1 VLEGGTA
8 EARRWET
15 GNRLK
20 DQLFRDAG
28 VAARGADELQVHYS
42 TKAILIRIWR
52 EHLRPRFGL
61 LVLAS
66 VAMLLTAA
74 TTGAIPFLIQRTA
87 DDVFVA
93 KNAQMVYWI
102 TAAIVIVTIV
112 KAVSEYIADVTV
124 AYLGHRFIADL
135 RQQMFARL
143 ARADLN
149 WIQRVHSGRLLSG
162 FLNDA
167 TLIRATASRSL
178 VTLGESYLKVI
189 ILVGAMFYM
198 DARFSILILLFMPVA
213 WFLLS
218 RQRRKMRKSTTQSLQ
233 ETGDLSALI
242 TQTLRGM
249 RVVRAY
255 RQEDKEEARAASAI
269 NRALEF
275 TMRGTRAR
283 ALSSPSIE
291 LLTGLGFALAIYFAG
306 TKGVRGDLTLGH
318 FMGFMT
324 AALLI
329 YAPLKSVATLQTQLQ
344 EGIAAASRVFGIIDR
359 EIVLREAPGA
369 KPLKL
374 ARGEIEFSN
383 VSFAYDPESPVLKGV
398 SLTVPPGRTV
408 ALVGPS
414 GSGKST
420 LVNLTLRFFDP
431 DRGAVLI
438 DGQDIKQLTIESLRD
453 AIALVTQDPV
463 LFDDTIRANIA
474 YGTKPIEESKVIDAA
489 KAAAAHD
496 FIMALPKAYDTRVGE
511 AGGLL
516 SGGERQR
523 IAIARA
529 LYKDAPIL
537 LLDEPTSSLDSEA
550 EAKVQAA
557 LEELM
562 RGRTVLMIAHRLS
575 TVKKADLI
583 CVLDQGRIVETGRH
597 EELVAKG
604 GLYTRLHRTQFG
616 IAGGFTPQPKDAV
629 DEDSVDEDAV
639 AVAGK

>member
-1 VLEGGTA
+1 
-8 EARRWET
+8 
-15 GNRLK
+15 LK
-20 DQLFRDAG
+20 DQLFKDSSAITRS
-28 VAARGADELQVHYS
+28 ADELQVEYTTGTIVS
-42 TKAILIRIWR
+42 RIWQ
-52 EHLRPRFGL
+52 EHLKPRIGL
-61 LVLAS
+61 LLLATF
-66 VAMLLTAA
+66 AMLLTAA

-87 DDVFVA
+87 DDVFVG
-93 KNAQMVYWI
+93 KNAQMVYLI
-102 TAAIVIVTIV
+102 TAAIVVVTVI
-112 KAVSEYIADVTV
+112 KAIAEYVADVTV
-124 AYLGHRFIADL
+124 AYLGNRFIADL
-135 RQQMFARL
+135 RIQMFAKL
-143 ARADLN
+143 ARADLS
-149 WIQRVHSGRLLSG
+149 WIQTVHSGRLLSS
-162 FLNDA
+162 FLTDA
-167 TLIRATASRSL
+167 LLIRQTASRSL
-178 VTLGESYLKVI
+178 VTMGENYLKVV
-189 ILVGAMFYM
+189 ILVGTMFYM
-198 DARFSILILLFMPVA
+198 DARFAVLILLFMPIA
-213 WFLLS
+213 WFVLS

-233 ETGDLSALI
+233 ETGDLSSLI

-249 RVVRAY
+249 RIVRAY
-255 RQEDKEEARAASAI
+255 RQEDREEARAATAI

-283 ALSSPSIE
+283 ALSSPAIE
-291 LLTGLGFALAIYFAG
+291 LLTGFGFALAIYFAG

-329 YAPLKSVATLQTQLQ
+329 YAPLKSAATLQTQLQ
-344 EGIAAASRVFGIIDR
+344 EGVAAASRVFGVVDR
-359 EIVLREAPGA
+359 QVTLIEVPDA

-374 ARGEIEFSN
+374 KQGEIEFRD
-383 VSFAYDPESPVLKGV
+383 VSFAYEPENAVLKSV
-398 SLTVPPGRTV
+398 SLTVPPGSTV

-431 DRGAVLI
+431 ERGKVLI
-438 DGQDIKQLTIESLRD
+438 DEQDIKHVTVDSLRE

-463 LFDDTIRANIA
+463 LFDDTIRVNIA
-474 YGTKPIEESKVIDAA
+474 YGSKPVDEGQVIAAA

-496 FIMALPKAYDTRVGE
+496 FIMGLPRGYDTRVGE

-529 LYKDAPIL
+529 IYKDAPIL

-557 LEELM
+557 LEVLM

-583 CVLDQGRIVETGRH
+583 CVLDQGRIIESGRH
-597 EELVAKG
+597 DDLVAKG

-616 IAGGFTPQPKDAV
+616 IAGGYAPATPPEGGQA
-629 DEDSVDEDAV
+629 AV

>member
-1 VLEGGTA
+1 
-8 EARRWET
+8 
-15 GNRLK
+15 LK
-20 DQLFRDAG
+20 DQLFRDSNIIT
-28 VAARGADELQVHYS
+28 RSADELQVEY
-42 TKAILIRIWR
+42 TTWQIVGRIWR
-52 EHLRPRFGL
+52 EHLRPRIGL
-61 LVLAS
+61 LLIAS
-66 VAMLLTAA
+66 AAMLLTAA

-87 DDVFVA
+87 DDVFVG
-93 KNAQMVYWI
+93 KSEQMVYWI
-102 TAAIVIVTIV
+102 TAAIVIVTVV
-112 KAVSEYIADVTV
+112 KACAEYVAAVTV
-124 AYLGHRFIADL
+124 AYLGYRFVSDL
-135 RQQMFARL
+135 RIQMFARL

-149 WIQRVHSGRLLSG
+149 WIQTVHSGRLLSS
-162 FLNDA
+162 FLNDS
-167 TLIRATASRSL
+167 TLIRQTASRSI
-178 VTLGESYLKVI
+178 VTLGENYLKVV
-189 ILVGAMFYM
+189 ILIGTMFYM
-198 DARFSILILLFMPVA
+198 DPRFAALILIFMPIA
-213 WFLLS
+213 WFLLG
-218 RQRRKMRKSTTQSLQ
+218 RQRRKMRKSTSKSMQ

-255 RQEDKEEARAASAI
+255 RQEDREESRAASTI

-275 TMRGTRAR
+275 AMRSTRAR
-283 ALSSPSIE
+283 ALSSPSVE
-291 LLTGLGFALAIYFAG
+291 LLTGCGFALAIYFAG
-306 TKGVRGDLTLGH
+306 TQGVRGDLTLGH

-329 YAPLKSVATLQTQLQ
+329 YAPLKSAATLQTQLQ
-344 EGIAAASRVFGIIDR
+344 EGIAASSRVFGVIDR
-359 EIVLREAPGA
+359 EIRLIELPDA

-374 ARGEIEFSN
+374 ERGEIEFRN
-383 VSFAYDPESPVLKGV
+383 VSYAYEPENSVLKGV

-431 DRGAVLI
+431 DRGKILI
-438 DGQDIKQLTIESLRD
+438 DGQDIKHVTVDSLRD
-453 AIALVTQDPV
+453 VVALVTQDPV

-474 YGTKPIEESKVIDAA
+474 YGAKPLDESQVIHAA

-496 FIMALPKAYDTRVGE
+496 FIMSLPRGYDTRVGE

-523 IAIARA
+523 IAFARA
-529 LYKDAPIL
+529 IYKDAPIL

-550 EAKVQAA
+550 EAKVQTA

-583 CVLDQGRIVETGRH
+583 CVLDQGRIIETGH
-597 EELVAKG
+597 HDELVAKG

-616 IAGGFTPQPKDAV
+616 IAGGYAGPLPGEATEEV
-629 DEDSVDEDAV
+629 V
-639 AVAGK
+639 AVSGK

>member
-1 VLEGGTA
+1 
-8 EARRWET
+8 
-15 GNRLK
+15 LK
-20 DQLFRDAG
+20 DQLFSDART
-28 VAARGADELQVHYS
+28 VTRKADELQAHY
-42 TKAILIRIWR
+42 TTGEVVMRIWR
-52 EHLRPRFGL
+52 EHLRPRLGL
-61 LVLAS
+61 LLLAAA
-66 VAMLLTAA
+66 AMILTAA
-74 TTGAIPFLIQRTA
+74 TTGAIPFIIQKTA

-93 KNAQMVYWI
+93 KNQEMVYWV
-102 TAAIVIVTIV
+102 TAAIVVVTII
-112 KAVSEYIADVTV
+112 KAIAEYVADVTV

-135 RQQMFARL
+135 RISMFSKL
-143 ARADLN
+143 ARADLSF
-149 WIQRVHSGRLLSG
+149 IQTVHSGRLLAG

-167 TLIRATASRSL
+167 NLIRQTASRSI
-178 VTLGESYLKVI
+178 VTLGENYLKVV
-189 ILVGAMFYM
+189 ILVFTMFYM
-198 DARFSILILLFMPVA
+198 DARFAFLILLFMPLA
-213 WFLLS
+213 WFLLG
-218 RQRRKMRKSTTQSLQ
+218 RQRRKMRKSTTKSLQ

-255 RQEDKEEARAASAI
+255 RQEDREEGRAAATI

-291 LLTGLGFALAIYFAG
+291 LLTGFGFALAIYFAG
-306 TKGVRGDLTLGH
+306 IKGVRGDLTLGQ

-324 AALLI
+324 SALLI
-329 YAPLKSVATLQTQLQ
+329 YGPLKSAATLQTQLQ
-344 EGIAAASRVFGIIDR
+344 EGVAAASRVFGIVDR
-359 EIVLREAPGA
+359 ETKLIEDADA
-369 KPLKL
+369 KPLELK
-374 ARGEIEFSN
+374 RGEIEFDDI
-383 VSFAYDPESPVLKGV
+383 SFAYEPDNLVLKGV
-398 SLTVPPGRTV
+398 SLAVPPGRTV

-431 DRGAVLI
+431 QKGRVLI
-438 DGQDIKQLTIESLRD
+438 DGQDVAHVTIASLRD

-474 YGTKPIEESKVIDAA
+474 YGPKPDDEAQVIAAA

-496 FIMALPKAYDTRVGE
+496 FIMGLPKGYDTRVGE
-511 AGGLL
+511 AGALL

-529 LYKDAPIL
+529 IYKDAPIL

-550 EAKVQAA
+550 EAKVQQA
-557 LEELM
+557 LEGLM

-583 CVLDQGRIVETGRH
+583 CVLDQGRIIEVGRH
-597 EELVAKG
+597 DELVAKG

-616 IAGGFTPQPKDAV
+616 IDGGQGPANGDFGSAESGSDDTSAD
-629 DEDSVDEDAV
+629 DTGAV
-639 AVAGK
+639 AMAGN

>member
-1 VLEGGTA
+1 
-8 EARRWET
+8 
-15 GNRLK
+15 LK
-20 DQLFRDAG
+20 DQLFRDAS
-28 VAARGADELQVHYS
+28 AITRSADELQVDY
-42 TKAILIRIWR
+42 TTGEIVVRIWR

-61 LVLAS
+61 LVVAS
-66 VAMLLTAA
+66 LAMLLTAA
-74 TTGAIPFLIQRTA
+74 TTGAIPFLIQKIA

-93 KNAQMVYWI
+93 KNEQMVYWI
-102 TAAIVIVTIV
+102 TAAIVIVTVV
-112 KAVSEYIADVTV
+112 KAVAEYIADVTV

-135 RQQMFARL
+135 RLQMFAKL
-143 ARADLN
+143 SRADLN

-167 TLIRATASRSL
+167 TLIRQTASRSL
-178 VTLGESYLKVI
+178 VTLGENYIKVI

-198 DARFSILILLFMPVA
+198 DPRFSVLLLVFMPVA
-213 WFLLS
+213 WFVLS
-218 RQRRKMRKSTTQSLQ
+218 RQRRKMRKSTTKSLQ

-249 RVVRAY
+249 RIVRAY
-255 RQEDKEEARAASAI
+255 RQEDREETRAASTI

-344 EGIAAASRVFGIIDR
+344 EGIAAASRVFGIIDLN
-359 EIVLREAPGA
+359 ISLREAPDA

-374 ARGEIEFSN
+374 ERGEIEFRN
-383 VSFAYDPESPVLKGV
+383 VTFAYDPENSVLRGV

-431 DRGAVLI
+431 DRGMVLI
-438 DGQDIKQLTIESLRD
+438 DGQDIKHVTVESLRD

-463 LFDDTIRANIA
+463 LFDDTIGANIA
-474 YGTKPIEESKVIDAA
+474 YGAKPPEESGVIQAA

-496 FIMALPKAYDTRVGE
+496 FIMALPKGYNTRVGE

-597 EELVAKG
+597 DELVAKG

-616 IAGGFTPQPKDAV
+616 IAGGYTAPPPGSA
-629 DEDSVDEDAV
+629 DEEAV
-639 AVAGK
+639 AVVSK

>member
-1 VLEGGTA
+1 
-8 EARRWET
+8 
-15 GNRLK
+15 LK
-20 DQLFRDAG
+20 DQLFRDSSAIT
-28 VAARGADELQVHYS
+28 RSADELQVDY
-42 TKAILIRIWR
+42 TTGQIVARIWR
-52 EHLRPRFGL
+52 EHLRPRIGL
-61 LVLAS
+61 LMLAS
-66 VAMLLTAA
+66 LAMLLTAV

-93 KNAQMVYWI
+93 RNEQMVYWI
-102 TAAIVIVTIV
+102 TAAIVIVTII
-112 KAVSEYIADVTV
+112 KAIAEYIADVTV

-135 RQQMFARL
+135 RIQMFAKL

-149 WIQRVHSGRLLSG
+149 WIQTVHSGRLLSG

-167 TLIRATASRSL
+167 ILIRQTASRSL
-178 VTLGESYLKVI
+178 VTLGENYLKVV
-189 ILVGAMFYM
+189 ILIGTMFYM
-198 DARFSILILLFMPVA
+198 DPRFTVMILIFMPFA

-218 RQRRKMRKSTTQSLQ
+218 RQRRKMRKSTTKSLQ

-249 RVVRAY
+249 RIVRAY
-255 RQEDKEEARAASAI
+255 RQEDREEARAASAI

-291 LLTGLGFALAIYFAG
+291 LLTGFGFALAIYFAG
-306 TKGVRGDLTLGH
+306 TKGVRGDLSLGH

-329 YAPLKSVATLQTQLQ
+329 YAPLKSAATLQTQLQ
-344 EGIAAASRVFGIIDR
+344 EGVAAASRVLGVIDL
-359 EIVLREAPGA
+359 EIHLSEAPDA
-369 KPLKL
+369 KPLELK
-374 ARGEIEFSN
+374 RGEIEFRN
-383 VSFAYDPESPVLKGV
+383 VSFAYEPENSVLKGV
-398 SLTVPPGRTV
+398 GLTVPPGRTV

-414 GSGKST
+414 GAGKST

-431 DRGAVLI
+431 DRGKVMI
-438 DGQDIKQLTIESLRD
+438 DGQDIKHVTVDSLRD
-453 AIALVTQDPV
+453 AIGLVTQDPV

-474 YGTKPIEESKVIDAA
+474 YGAKPIDESQVIQAA

-496 FIMALPKAYDTRVGE
+496 FIMSLPKGYDTRVGE

-529 LYKDAPIL
+529 IYKDAPIL

-557 LEELM
+557 LEQLM

-583 CVLDQGRIVETGRH
+583 CVLDQGRIVESGRH
-597 EELVAKG
+597 DELVAKG

-616 IAGGFTPQPKDAV
+616 IAGGYAAPLPEEAGEEAV
-629 DEDSVDEDAV
+629 VL
-639 AVAGK
+639 AGK

>member
-1 VLEGGTA
+1 
-8 EARRWET
+8 
-15 GNRLK
+15 
-20 DQLFRDAG
+20 LFRDAS
-28 VAARGADELQVHYS
+28 AITRSADELQVEY
-42 TKAILIRIWR
+42 TTGEIVVRIWR
-52 EHLRPRFGL
+52 EHLRPRIGL
-61 LVLAS
+61 LLIAAF
-66 VAMLLTAA
+66 AMILTAA

-93 KNAQMVYWI
+93 KNEQMVYWI
-102 TAAIVIVTIV
+102 TAAIVIVTVV
-112 KAVSEYIADVTV
+112 KAVAEYVANVTV
-124 AYLGHRFIADL
+124 AYLGHRFVADL
-135 RQQMFARL
+135 RIQMFARL

-149 WIQRVHSGRLLSG
+149 WIQTVHSGRLLAG

-167 TLIRATASRSL
+167 MLIRQTASRSL
-178 VTLGESYLKVI
+178 VTLGENYLKVV
-189 ILVGAMFYM
+189 ILVATMFYM
-198 DARFSILILLFMPVA
+198 DPRFSLLILIFMPFA
-213 WFLLS
+213 WFMLS
-218 RQRRKMRKSTTQSLQ
+218 RQRRKMRKSTTKSLQ

-255 RQEDKEEARAASAI
+255 RQEDREEARAASAI

-283 ALSSPSIE
+283 ALSSPSME

-306 TKGVRGDLTLGH
+306 IKGVRGDLTLGH

-329 YAPLKSVATLQTQLQ
+329 YAPLKGAATLQTQLQ
-344 EGIAAASRVFGIIDR
+344 EGVAAASRVFGIIDL
-359 EIVLREAPGA
+359 EIHLSEAPDA

-374 ARGEIEFSN
+374 ARGEIEFRN
-383 VSFAYDPESPVLKGV
+383 VSFAYEPENKVLKGV

-431 DRGAVLI
+431 DRGMVAI
-438 DGQDIKQLTIESLRD
+438 DGQDIKYVTVNSLRD
-453 AIALVTQDPV
+453 VIALVTQDPV

-474 YGTKPIEESKVIDAA
+474 YGAKPVDEGQVIQAA

-496 FIMALPKAYDTRVGE
+496 FIMGLPKGYDTRVGE

-557 LEELM
+557 LEGLM

-597 EELVAKG
+597 DELVAKG

-616 IAGGFTPQPKDAV
+616 IAGGYAASLAEEADQ
-629 DEDSVDEDAV
+629 EAV
-639 AVAGK
+639 ALAGK

>member
-1 VLEGGTA
+1 M
-8 EARRWET
+8 
-15 GNRLK
+15 K
-20 DQLFRDAG
+20 DLLFRDANI
-28 VAARGADELQVHYS
+28 VTRGADELQVHYS
-42 TKAILIRIWR
+42 TWQIVGRIWR
-52 EHLRPRFGL
+52 EHLRPRLGL
-61 LVLAS
+61 LLIAS
-66 VAMLLTAA
+66 AAMLLTAA

-87 DDVFVA
+87 DDVFVG
-93 KNAQMVYWI
+93 KSEQMVYWI
-102 TAAIVIVTIV
+102 TAAIVIVTVI
-112 KAVSEYIADVTV
+112 KACAEYIADVTV
-124 AYLGHRFIADL
+124 AYLGHRFVADL
-135 RQQMFARL
+135 RIQMFARL

-149 WIQRVHSGRLLSG
+149 WIQTVHSGRLLSS
-162 FLNDA
+162 FLNDSM
-167 TLIRATASRSL
+167 LIRQTASRSI
-178 VTLGESYLKVI
+178 VTLGENYLKVI
-189 ILVGAMFYM
+189 ILIGAMFYM
-198 DARFSILILLFMPVA
+198 DARFAALILIFMPIA
-213 WFLLS
+213 WFLLG
-218 RQRRKMRKSTTQSLQ
+218 RQRRKMRKSTSKSMQ

-255 RQEDKEEARAASAI
+255 RQEDREESRAASTI

-275 TMRGTRAR
+275 AMRSTRAR
-283 ALSSPSIE
+283 ALSSPSVE
-291 LLTGLGFALAIYFAG
+291 LLTGCGFALAIYFAG
-306 TKGVRGDLTLGH
+306 TKGVRGDLSLGH

-329 YAPLKSVATLQTQLQ
+329 YAPLKSAATLQTQLQ
-344 EGIAAASRVFGIIDR
+344 EGIAASSRVFGVIDR
-359 EIVLREAPGA
+359 EISLIELPDA

-374 ARGEIEFSN
+374 DRGEIEFRN
-383 VSFAYDPESPVLKGV
+383 VSYAYEPENAVLKGV

-431 DRGAVLI
+431 DRGKILI
-438 DGQDIKQLTIESLRD
+438 DGQDIKHVTVDSLRD
-453 AIALVTQDPV
+453 VIALVTQDPV

-474 YGTKPIEESKVIDAA
+474 YGAKPIDEDQVIHAA

-496 FIMALPKAYDTRVGE
+496 FIMSLPKGYDTRVGE

-523 IAIARA
+523 IAFARA
-529 LYKDAPIL
+529 IYKDAPIL

-550 EAKVQAA
+550 EAKVQTA

-583 CVLDQGRIVETGRH
+583 CVLDQGRIIETGRH
-597 EELVAKG
+597 DELVAKG

-616 IAGGFTPQPKDAV
+616 IAGGHAGPLPGEAA
-629 DEDSVDEDAV
+629 EEAV
-639 AVAGK
+639 ALAGK

>member
-1 VLEGGTA
+1 V
-8 EARRWET
+8 
-15 GNRLK
+15 K
-20 DQLFRDAG
+20 DQLFRDADIIT
-28 VAARGADELQVHYS
+28 RSADELQVHY
-42 TKAILIRIWR
+42 TTWQIVGRIWR
-52 EHLRPRFGL
+52 EHLRPRLGL
-61 LVLAS
+61 LLIAS
-66 VAMLLTAA
+66 AAMLLTAA

-87 DDVFVA
+87 DDVFVG
-93 KNAQMVYWI
+93 KSEQMVYWI
-102 TAAIVIVTIV
+102 TAAIVIVTVI
-112 KAVSEYIADVTV
+112 KACAEYIADVTV
-124 AYLGHRFIADL
+124 AYLGHRFVADL
-135 RQQMFARL
+135 RIQMFARL

-149 WIQRVHSGRLLSG
+149 WIQTVHSGRLLSS
-162 FLNDA
+162 FLNDSM
-167 TLIRATASRSL
+167 LIRQTASRSI
-178 VTLGESYLKVI
+178 VTLGENYLKVI
-189 ILVGAMFYM
+189 ILIGAMFYM
-198 DARFSILILLFMPVA
+198 DARFAALILIFMPIA
-213 WFLLS
+213 WFLLG
-218 RQRRKMRKSTTQSLQ
+218 RQRRKMRKSTSKSMQ

-255 RQEDKEEARAASAI
+255 RQEDREESRAASTI

-275 TMRGTRAR
+275 AMRSTRAR
-283 ALSSPSIE
+283 ALSSPSVE
-291 LLTGLGFALAIYFAG
+291 LLTGCGFALAIYFAG
-306 TKGVRGDLTLGH
+306 TKGVRGDLSLGH

-329 YAPLKSVATLQTQLQ
+329 YAPLKSAATLQTQLQ
-344 EGIAAASRVFGIIDR
+344 EGIAASSRVFGVIDR
-359 EIVLREAPGA
+359 EISLIELPDA

-374 ARGEIEFSN
+374 DRGEIEFRN
-383 VSFAYDPESPVLKGV
+383 VSYAYEPENAVLKGV

-431 DRGAVLI
+431 DRGKILI
-438 DGQDIKQLTIESLRD
+438 DGQDIKHVTVDSLRD
-453 AIALVTQDPV
+453 VIALVTQDPV

-474 YGTKPIEESKVIDAA
+474 YGAKPIDEDQVIHAA

-496 FIMALPKAYDTRVGE
+496 FIMSLPKGYDTRVGE

-523 IAIARA
+523 IAFARA
-529 LYKDAPIL
+529 IYKDAPIL

-550 EAKVQAA
+550 EAKVQTA

-583 CVLDQGRIVETGRH
+583 CVLDQGRIIETGRH
-597 EELVAKG
+597 DELVAKG

-616 IAGGFTPQPKDAV
+616 IAGGHAGPLPGEAA
-629 DEDSVDEDAV
+629 EEAV
-639 AVAGK
+639 ALAGK

>member
-1 VLEGGTA
+1 
-8 EARRWET
+8 
-15 GNRLK
+15 LK
-20 DQLFRDAG
+20 DLLFRDSGAIT
-28 VAARGADELQVHYS
+28 RSADELQVDY
-42 TKAILIRIWR
+42 TTWEIVKRIWK
-52 EHLRPRFGL
+52 EHLRPRIGL
-61 LVLAS
+61 LLLAS
-66 VAMLLTAA
+66 LAMLLTAA

-87 DDVFVA
+87 DDVFAA

-102 TAAIVIVTIV
+102 TAGIVIVTII
-112 KAVSEYIADVTV
+112 KAIAEYVADVTV
-124 AYLGHRFIADL
+124 AFLGHRFIADL
-135 RQQMFARL
+135 RLQMFDKL

-149 WIQRVHSGRLLSG
+149 WIQTVHSGRLLSS

-167 TLIRATASRSL
+167 TLIRQTASRSL
-178 VTLGESYLKVI
+178 VTLGENYLKVI
-189 ILVGAMFYM
+189 ILIATMFYM
-198 DARFSILILLFMPVA
+198 DPRFTVLILIFMPLA
-213 WFLLS
+213 WFMLS
-218 RQRRKMRKSTTQSLQ
+218 RQRRKMRKSTSKSLQ

-255 RQEDKEEARAASAI
+255 RQEDREQSRAASTI

-291 LLTGLGFALAIYFAG
+291 LLTGFGFALAIYFAG

-329 YAPLKSVATLQTQLQ
+329 YAPLKSAATLQTQLQ
-344 EGIAAASRVFGIIDR
+344 EGIAASSRVFGVIDR
-359 EIVLREAPGA
+359 EIHLTEAPDA
-369 KPLKL
+369 KPLQL
-374 ARGEIEFSN
+374 TRGEIEFRN
-383 VSFAYDPESPVLKGV
+383 ISFAYEPENGVLKGV

-431 DRGAVLI
+431 DRGKVLI
-438 DGQDIKQLTIESLRD
+438 DGRDIKEVTIDSLRD
-453 AIALVTQDPV
+453 SIALVTQDPV

-474 YGTKPIEESKVIDAA
+474 YGSKPVDEAQVTDAA

-496 FIMALPKAYDTRVGE
+496 FIMGLPRGYDTRVGE

-550 EAKVQAA
+550 EAKVQTA
-557 LEELM
+557 LEHLM

-583 CVLDQGRIVETGRH
+583 CVLDQGRIVESGRH
-597 EELVAKG
+597 DELVAKG

-616 IAGGFTPQPKDAV
+616 IAGGYAAPLSADA
-629 DEDSVDEDAV
+629 DTEAV

>member
-1 VLEGGTA
+1 
-8 EARRWET
+8 
-15 GNRLK
+15 LK
-20 DQLFRDAG
+20 DQLFRD
-28 VAARGADELQVHYS
+28 VSTITRSADELQIEYTTS
-42 TKAILIRIWR
+42 EIILRIWR
-52 EHLRPRFGL
+52 EHLRPRIGL
-61 LVLAS
+61 LLLAS
-66 VAMLLTAA
+66 LAMILTAA

-93 KNAQMVYWI
+93 KNQTMVYWI
-102 TAAIVIVTIV
+102 TAAIVVVTII
-112 KAVSEYIADVTV
+112 KAIAEYVADVTV

-135 RQQMFARL
+135 RIEMFARL
-143 ARADLN
+143 ARADLSF
-149 WIQRVHSGRLLSG
+149 IQTVHSGRLLSS

-167 TLIRATASRSL
+167 ILLRGTASRSI
-178 VTLGESYLKVI
+178 VTLGENYLKVI
-189 ILVGAMFYM
+189 ILIGTMFYM
-198 DARFSILILLFMPVA
+198 DPRFAVLILLFMPFA
-213 WFLLS
+213 WFMLS
-218 RQRRKMRKSTTQSLQ
+218 SQRRKMRKSTTKSLQ

-249 RVVRAY
+249 RIVRAY
-255 RQEDKEEARAASAI
+255 RQEDREEARAKSAI

-291 LLTGLGFALAIYFAG
+291 LLTGFGFALAIFFAG

-329 YAPLKSVATLQTQLQ
+329 YGPLKSAATLQTQLQ
-344 EGIAAASRVFGIIDR
+344 EGVAAASRVFGVVDLEVR
-359 EIVLREAPGA
+359 LVEAPDA

-374 ARGEIEFSN
+374 ERGEIEFRN
-383 VSFAYDPESPVLKGV
+383 MSFAYEPENSVLKGV
-398 SLTVPPGRTV
+398 SLTVPSGRTV

-431 DRGAVLI
+431 ERGKVLI
-438 DGQDIKQLTIESLRD
+438 DGQDIKHVTIDSLRE
-453 AIALVTQDPV
+453 AIGLVTQDPV

-474 YGTKPIEESKVIDAA
+474 YGSKPVDESQVIAA
-489 KAAAAHD
+489 AMAAAAHD
-496 FIMALPKAYDTRVGE
+496 FITGLPKGYDTRVGE

-529 LYKDAPIL
+529 IYKDAPIL

-550 EAKVQAA
+550 EAKVQTA
-557 LEELM
+557 LEGLM

-583 CVLDQGRIVETGRH
+583 CVLDQGRIVEIGRH
-597 EELVAKG
+597 DELVAKG

-616 IAGGFTPQPKDAV
+616 IAGGFAAPSPEETGA
-629 DEDSVDEDAV
+629 EAV

>member
-1 VLEGGTA
+1 V
-8 EARRWET
+8 
-15 GNRLK
+15 K
-20 DQLFRDAG
+20 DILFRDTDAIT
-28 VAARGADELQVHYS
+28 RGADELQVDY
-42 TKAILIRIWR
+42 TTWQIVGRIWQ
-52 EHLRPRFGL
+52 EHLRPRIGL
-61 LVLAS
+61 LLIALA
-66 VAMLLTAA
+66 AMLLTAA

-87 DDVFVA
+87 DDVFVG
-93 KNAQMVYWI
+93 KSEQMVYWI
-102 TAAIVIVTIV
+102 TAAIVIVTVI
-112 KAVSEYIADVTV
+112 KAFAEYIADVTV
-124 AYLGHRFIADL
+124 AYLGHRFVADL
-135 RQQMFARL
+135 RIQMFAKL

-149 WIQRVHSGRLLSG
+149 WIQTVHSGRLLSS
-162 FLNDA
+162 FLNDS
-167 TLIRATASRSL
+167 TLIRQTASRSI
-178 VTLGESYLKVI
+178 VTLGENYLKVI
-189 ILVGAMFYM
+189 ILIGTMFYM
-198 DARFSILILLFMPVA
+198 DARFALLILLFMPVA
-213 WFLLS
+213 WFLLG
-218 RQRRKMRKSTTQSLQ
+218 RQRRKMRKSTSKSMQ

-255 RQEDKEEARAASAI
+255 RQENREELRAASTI

-275 TMRGTRAR
+275 AMRSTRAR
-283 ALSSPSIE
+283 ALSSPSVE
-291 LLTGLGFALAIYFAG
+291 LLTGFGFALAIYFAG

-329 YAPLKSVATLQTQLQ
+329 YTPLKSAATLQTQLQ
-344 EGIAAASRVFGIIDR
+344 EGMAAASRVFGVVDLKVHLV
-359 EIVLREAPGA
+359 EVPDA
-369 KPLKL
+369 KPLALKK
-374 ARGEIEFSN
+374 GEIEFCN
-383 VSFAYDPESPVLKGV
+383 VSFAYEPQNPVLKGV
-398 SLTVPPGRTV
+398 SLTVPSGRTV

-420 LVNLTLRFFDP
+420 MVNLALRFFDP
-431 DRGAVLI
+431 ERGKVMI
-438 DGQDIKQLTIESLRD
+438 DGQDIKHTTIESLRD
-453 AIALVTQDPV
+453 SIALVTQDPV

-474 YGTKPIEESKVIDAA
+474 YGTKPMVEEEVIAAA

-496 FIMALPKAYDTRVGE
+496 FITGLPKGYDTRVGE

-523 IAIARA
+523 IAFARA
-529 LYKDAPIL
+529 IYKDAPIL

-550 EAKVQAA
+550 EAKVQIA

-597 EELVAKG
+597 DELVAKG

-616 IAGGFTPQPKDAV
+616 IAGGFAAASPETEGAI
-629 DEDSVDEDAV
+629 
-639 AVAGK
+639 AVAGE

>member
-1 VLEGGTA
+1 M
-8 EARRWET
+8 
-15 GNRLK
+15 
-20 DQLFRDAG
+20 
-28 VAARGADELQVHYS
+28 
-42 TKAILIRIWR
+42 
-52 EHLRPRFGL
+52 RPRLGL
-61 LVLAS
+61 LLIAS
-66 VAMLLTAA
+66 AAMLLTAA

-87 DDVFVA
+87 DDVFVG
-93 KNAQMVYWI
+93 KNVQMVYWV
-102 TAAIVIVTIV
+102 TAAIVIVTVI
-112 KAVSEYIADVTV
+112 KACAEYTADVTV
-124 AYLGHRFIADL
+124 AYLGHRFVADL
-135 RQQMFARL
+135 RIQMFARL

-149 WIQRVHSGRLLSG
+149 WIQTVHSGRLLSS
-162 FLNDA
+162 FLNDSM
-167 TLIRATASRSL
+167 LIRQTASRSI
-178 VTLGESYLKVI
+178 VTLGENYLKVI
-189 ILVGAMFYM
+189 ILIGTMFYM
-198 DARFSILILLFMPVA
+198 DARFATMILIFMPFA
-213 WFLLS
+213 WFLLGS
-218 RQRRKMRKSTTQSLQ
+218 QRRKMRRSTSKSMQ

-255 RQEDKEEARAASAI
+255 RQEDREESRAASTI

-275 TMRGTRAR
+275 AMRSTRAR
-283 ALSSPSIE
+283 ALSSPSVE
-291 LLTGLGFALAIYFAG
+291 LLTGCGFALAIYFAG

-318 FMGFMT
+318 FVGFMT

-329 YAPLKSVATLQTQLQ
+329 YAPLKSAATLQTQLQ
-344 EGIAAASRVFGIIDR
+344 EGIAASSRVFGVIDR
-359 EIVLREAPGA
+359 EISLAELPDA

-374 ARGEIEFSN
+374 DRGEIEFRN
-383 VSFAYDPESPVLKGV
+383 VSYAYEPENSVLKGV

-431 DRGAVLI
+431 DHGKILI
-438 DGQDIKQLTIESLRD
+438 DGQDIKHVTIDSLRD
-453 AIALVTQDPV
+453 VIALVTQDPV

-474 YGTKPIEESKVIDAA
+474 YGAKPIDESQVIHAA

-496 FIMALPKAYDTRVGE
+496 FIMSLPKGYDTRVGE

-523 IAIARA
+523 IAFARA
-529 LYKDAPIL
+529 IYKDAPIL
-537 LLDEPTSSLDSEA
+537 LLDEPTSSLNSEA
-550 EAKVQAA
+550 EAKVQTA

-583 CVLDQGRIVETGRH
+583 CVLDQGRIVESGRH

-616 IAGGFTPQPKDAV
+616 IAGGYAAPSPEEAG
-629 DEDSVDEDAV
+629 EEAV
-639 AVAGK
+639 AVASK

>member
-1 VLEGGTA
+1 M
-8 EARRWET
+8 
-15 GNRLK
+15 K
-20 DQLFRDAG
+20 DQLFRDSSTIK
-28 VAARGADELQVHYS
+28 RSADELQVEY
-42 TKAILIRIWR
+42 TTGEIVKRIWH
-52 EHLRPRFGL
+52 EHLRPRIGL
-61 LVLAS
+61 LMLAS

-87 DDVFVA
+87 DDVFVG
-93 KNAQMVYWI
+93 KNEQMVYWI
-102 TAAIVIVTIV
+102 TAAIVIVTVI
-112 KAVSEYIADVTV
+112 KAISEYVADVTV
-124 AYLGHRFIADL
+124 AYLGNRFIADL
-135 RQQMFARL
+135 RIQMFAKL
-143 ARADLN
+143 ARADLS

-167 TLIRATASRSL
+167 TLIRQTASRSL
-178 VTLGESYLKVI
+178 VTLGENYLKVI
-189 ILVGAMFYM
+189 ILVATMFYM
-198 DARFSILILLFMPVA
+198 DARFSVLILIFMPIA
-213 WFLLS
+213 WFLLGS
-218 RQRRKMRKSTTQSLQ
+218 QRRKMRKSTTKSLQ

-255 RQEDKEEARAASAI
+255 RQEEKEESRAAAAI

-291 LLTGLGFALAIYFAG
+291 LLTGCGFALAIYFAG
-306 TKGVRGDLTLGH
+306 TKGVRGDLSLGH

-329 YAPLKSVATLQTQLQ
+329 YTPLKSSATLQTQLQ
-344 EGIAAASRVFGIIDR
+344 EGVAAASRVFGVIDR
-359 EIVLREAPGA
+359 QIHLTQAPDA
-369 KPLKL
+369 KPLDL
-374 ARGEIEFSN
+374 ERGEIEFRN
-383 VSFAYDPESPVLKGV
+383 VSFAYEPENSVLRGV

-431 DRGAVLI
+431 EGGKVMI
-438 DGQDIKQLTIESLRD
+438 DGQDITQVTVDSLRG

-474 YGTKPIEESKVIDAA
+474 YGTKPLDENQVVAAA

-496 FIMALPKAYDTRVGE
+496 FIMSLPKGYNTRVGE

-529 LYKDAPIL
+529 IYKDAPIL

-557 LEELM
+557 LEVLM

-583 CVLDQGRIVETGRH
+583 CVLDQGRIIESGRH
-597 EELVAKG
+597 DELVAKG

-616 IAGGFTPQPKDAV
+616 IAGGYATSPPEEASEEAV
-629 DEDSVDEDAV
+629 V
-639 AVAGK
+639 VAGK

>member
-1 VLEGGTA
+1 VLEGHGA
-8 EARRWET
+8 LGSQRCQSAKNR
-15 GNRLK
+15 GNRLN
-20 DQLFRDAG
+20 DQLFRDAD
-28 VAARGADELQVHYS
+28 AITRGADELQVDY
-42 TKAILIRIWR
+42 TTWQIVGRIWR
-52 EHLRPRFGL
+52 EHLRPRLGL
-61 LVLAS
+61 LIVAS
-66 VAMLLTAA
+66 IAMLLTAA

-93 KNAQMVYWI
+93 KNEEMIYWI
-102 TAAIVIVTIV
+102 VAAILVVTIV
-112 KAVSEYIADVTV
+112 KAISEYVADVTV
-124 AYLGHRFIADL
+124 AYLGHRFVADL
-135 RQQMFARL
+135 RLQMFSKL
-143 ARADLN
+143 ARSDLN
-149 WIQRVHSGRLLSG
+149 WIQQVHSGRLLAS

-167 TLIRATASRSL
+167 NLIRQTASRSL
-178 VTLGESYLKVI
+178 MTLGENYFKVI

-198 DARFSILILLFMPVA
+198 DPRFATLILIFMPFA

-218 RQRRKMRKSTTQSLQ
+218 RQRRKMRKSTTKSLQ

-242 TQTLRGM
+242 SQTLRGM

-255 RQEDKEEARAASAI
+255 GQEQREEARASSAI
-269 NRALEF
+269 QRALEF
-275 TMRGTRAR
+275 TMRGMRAR

-306 TKGVRGDLTLGH
+306 TQGIRGDLTLGH

-344 EGIAAASRVFGIIDR
+344 EGIAAASRVLGIIDR
-359 EIVLREAPGA
+359 EVHLQEAADA
-369 KPLKL
+369 KPLAL
-374 ARGEIEFSN
+374 THGEIEFRK
-383 VSFAYDPESPVLKGV
+383 VSFAYEPENSVLKAV

-420 LVNLTLRFFDP
+420 LVNLCLRFFDP
-431 DRGAVLI
+431 DSGEVLI
-438 DGQDIKQLTIESLRD
+438 DGQDISRATIASLRE

-474 YGTKPIEESKVIDAA
+474 YGSKPIDENRVIDAA

-496 FIMALPKAYDTRVGE
+496 FIMGLPKGYDTRVGE

-529 LYKDAPIL
+529 IYKDAPIL

-557 LEELM
+557 LEELK
-562 RGRTVLMIAHRLS
+562 RGRTALMIAHRLS

-583 CVLDQGRIVETGRH
+583 CVLDQGRIIESGRH

-616 IAGGFTPQPKDAV
+616 IAGGFAAPSSEAADDEAV
-629 DEDSVDEDAV
+629 VV
-639 AVAGK
+639 VGK

>member
-1 VLEGGTA
+1 
-8 EARRWET
+8 
-15 GNRLK
+15 LK
-20 DQLFRDAG
+20 DQLFKDSSAITRS
-28 VAARGADELQVHYS
+28 ADELQVEYTTGS
-42 TKAILIRIWR
+42 IVARIWR
-52 EHLRPRFGL
+52 EHLKPRIGL
-61 LVLAS
+61 LLLATF
-66 VAMLLTAA
+66 AMLLTAA

-87 DDVFVA
+87 DDVFVG
-93 KNAQMVYWI
+93 KNAQMVYLI
-102 TAAIVIVTIV
+102 TAAIVVVTVI
-112 KAVSEYIADVTV
+112 KAIAEYVADVTV
-124 AYLGHRFIADL
+124 AYLGNRFIADL
-135 RQQMFARL
+135 RIQMFAKL
-143 ARADLN
+143 ARADLS
-149 WIQRVHSGRLLSG
+149 WIQTVHSGRLLSS
-162 FLNDA
+162 FLTDA
-167 TLIRATASRSL
+167 LLIRQTASRSL
-178 VTLGESYLKVI
+178 VTMGENYLKVV
-189 ILVGAMFYM
+189 ILVGTMFYM
-198 DARFSILILLFMPVA
+198 DARFAVLILLFMPIA
-213 WFLLS
+213 WFVLS

-233 ETGDLSALI
+233 ETGDLSSLI

-249 RVVRAY
+249 RIVRAY
-255 RQEDKEEARAASAI
+255 RQEDREEARAASAI

-283 ALSSPSIE
+283 ALSSPAIE
-291 LLTGLGFALAIYFAG
+291 LLTGFGFALAIYFAG

-329 YAPLKSVATLQTQLQ
+329 YAPLKSAATLQTQLQ
-344 EGIAAASRVFGIIDR
+344 EGVAAASRVLGVVDR
-359 EIVLREAPGA
+359 QVTLIEVADA
-369 KPLKL
+369 KPLQLKQ
-374 ARGEIEFSN
+374 GEIEFRD
-383 VSFAYDPESPVLKGV
+383 VSFAYESENAVLKSV
-398 SLTVPPGRTV
+398 SLIVPPGSTV

-431 DRGAVLI
+431 ERGKVLI
-438 DGQDIKQLTIESLRD
+438 DGQDIKHVTVDSLRE

-463 LFDDTIRANIA
+463 LFDDTIRVNIA
-474 YGTKPIEESKVIDAA
+474 YGSKPVDEGQVIAAA

-496 FIMALPKAYDTRVGE
+496 FIMGLPRGYDTRVGE

-529 LYKDAPIL
+529 IYKDAPIL

-557 LEELM
+557 LEVLM

-583 CVLDQGRIVETGRH
+583 CVLDQGRIIESGRH
-597 EELVAKG
+597 DDLVAKG

-616 IAGGFTPQPKDAV
+616 IAGGYAPATPPEGGQA
-629 DEDSVDEDAV
+629 AV

>member
-1 VLEGGTA
+1 
-8 EARRWET
+8 
-15 GNRLK
+15 LK
-20 DQLFRDAG
+20 DQLFRD
-28 VAARGADELQVHYS
+28 VREITRSADELDTHYS
-42 TKAILIRIWR
+42 TRDIISRIWR
-52 EHLRPRFGL
+52 QHLRPRFGL
-61 LVLAS
+61 LVIAS

-74 TTGAIPFLIQRTA
+74 TTGAIPFLIQKTA

-93 KNAQMVYWI
+93 KKTDMLYWI
-102 TAAIVIVTIV
+102 TAAIVIVTVV
-112 KAVSEYIADVTV
+112 KAISEYVADVTV

-135 RQQMFARL
+135 RIEMFAKL
-143 ARADLN
+143 ARADLS
-149 WIQRVHSGRLLSG
+149 WIQTVHSGRLLSG

-167 TLIRATASRSL
+167 NLIRATASRSM
-178 VTLGESYLKVI
+178 VTLGENYLKVI
-189 ILVGAMFYM
+189 ILVGSMFYM
-198 DARFSILILLFMPVA
+198 DPRFSVLILIFMPIA
-213 WFLLS
+213 WVMLS
-218 RQRRKMRKSTTQSLQ
+218 RQRRTMRTSTTKSLQ

-242 TQTLRGM
+242 SQTLRGI
-249 RVVRAY
+249 RIVRAY
-255 RQEDKEEARAASAI
+255 GQEEREKERAASAI

-283 ALSSPSIE
+283 ALSSPSME
-291 LLTGLGFALAIYFAG
+291 LLVGLGFAVAIYFAG
-306 TKGVRGDLTLGH
+306 ASGVHGSLTLGQ

-329 YAPLKSVATLQTQLQ
+329 YTPLKSAATLQTQLQ
-344 EGIAAASRVFGIIDR
+344 EGIAAASRVFGVVDR
-359 EIVLREAPGA
+359 QIHLVELPDA
-369 KPLKL
+369 KSLKL
-374 ARGEIEFSN
+374 EKGEMEFRN
-383 VSFAYDPESPVLKGV
+383 VTFAYEPDNPVLEGV
-398 SLTVPPGRTV
+398 SLTVPPGKTV

-420 LVNLTLRFFDP
+420 LINLTLRFFDP
-431 DRGAVLI
+431 QRGEVLI
-438 DGQDIKQLTIESLRD
+438 DGQDIKHVTIASLRE
-453 AIALVTQDPV
+453 AIALVTQDPL

-474 YGTKPIEESKVIDAA
+474 YGSKPVDEDAVVAAA

-496 FIMALPKAYDTRVGE
+496 FIMGLPKGYDTRVGE

-529 LYKDAPIL
+529 IYKDAPIL

-550 EAKVQAA
+550 EAKVQTA

-583 CVLDQGRIVETGRH
+583 CVLDQGRIVQVGRH
-597 EELVAKG
+597 DELVAKG

-616 IAGGFTPQPKDAV
+616 IAGGYAAASPDDGA
-629 DEDSVDEDAV
+629 AV
-639 AVAGK
+639 AVAGE

>member
-1 VLEGGTA
+1 V
-8 EARRWET
+8 
-15 GNRLK
+15 K
-20 DQLFRDAG
+20 DILFRDTDAIT
-28 VAARGADELQVHYS
+28 RGADELQVDY
-42 TKAILIRIWR
+42 TTWQIVARIWR
-52 EHLRPRFGL
+52 EHLRPRLGL
-61 LVLAS
+61 LLIAS
-66 VAMLLTAA
+66 AAMLLTAA

-87 DDVFVA
+87 DDVFVG
-93 KNAQMVYWI
+93 KSEQMVYWI

-112 KAVSEYIADVTV
+112 KAFAEYIADVTV
-124 AYLGHRFIADL
+124 AYLGHRFVADL
-135 RQQMFARL
+135 RIQMFAKL

-149 WIQRVHSGRLLSG
+149 WIQTVHSGRLLSS
-162 FLNDA
+162 FLNDS
-167 TLIRATASRSL
+167 TLIRQTASRSI
-178 VTLGESYLKVI
+178 VTLGENYLKVI
-189 ILVGAMFYM
+189 ILIGTMFYM
-198 DARFSILILLFMPVA
+198 DARFAFLILLFMPVA
-213 WFLLS
+213 WFLLG
-218 RQRRKMRKSTTQSLQ
+218 RQRRKMRKSTSKSMQ

-255 RQEDKEEARAASAI
+255 RQENREETRAASTI

-275 TMRGTRAR
+275 SMRSTRAR
-283 ALSSPSIE
+283 ALSSPSVE
-291 LLTGLGFALAIYFAG
+291 LLTGFGFALAIYFAG

-329 YAPLKSVATLQTQLQ
+329 YAPLKSAATLQTQLQ
-344 EGIAAASRVFGIIDR
+344 EGIAASSRVFGVIDR
-359 EIVLREAPGA
+359 EIALVELPDAR
-369 KPLKL
+369 PLEL
-374 ARGEIEFSN
+374 ERGEIEFRN
-383 VSFAYDPESPVLKGV
+383 VSYAYEPENSVLKGV

-420 LVNLTLRFFDP
+420 LVNLSLRFFDP
-431 DRGAVLI
+431 DRGTILI
-438 DGQDIKQLTIESLRD
+438 DGQDIKHVTVDSLRD

-474 YGTKPIEESKVIDAA
+474 YGAKPLDEKQVIHAA

-496 FIMALPKAYDTRVGE
+496 FIMSLPKGYDTRVGE

-523 IAIARA
+523 IAFARA
-529 LYKDAPIL
+529 IYKDAPIL

-550 EAKVQAA
+550 EAKVQTA

-597 EELVAKG
+597 DELVAKG

-616 IAGGFTPQPKDAV
+616 IAGGYAPASPEPA
-629 DEDSVDEDAV
+629 DEQAV

>member
-1 VLEGGTA
+1 M
-8 EARRWET
+8 
-15 GNRLK
+15 N
-20 DQLFRDAG
+20 DQVFRDAD
-28 VAARGADELQVHYS
+28 AITRGADELQVDY
-42 TKAILIRIWR
+42 TTWQIVARIWR

-61 LVLAS
+61 LAVAS
-66 VAMLLTAA
+66 IAMLLTAG

-93 KNAQMVYWI
+93 KNEQMIYWI
-102 TAAIVIVTIV
+102 VAAIVVVTVV
-112 KAVSEYIADVTV
+112 KAISEYVADVTV

-135 RQQMFARL
+135 RVQMFAQL

-149 WIQRVHSGRLLSG
+149 WIQKVHSGRLLSG

-167 TLIRATASRSL
+167 NLIRLTASRSL
-178 VTLGESYLKVI
+178 VTLGENSLKVI

-198 DARFSILILLFMPVA
+198 NPRLSLLILIFMPFA
-213 WFLLS
+213 WILLS
-218 RQRRKMRKSTTQSLQ
+218 RQRRKMRSSTTKSLQ

-242 TQTLRGM
+242 SQTLRGM

-255 RQEDKEEARAASAI
+255 RQEDREEKRASSAI
-269 NRALEF
+269 QRALEF

-306 TKGVRGDLTLGH
+306 TRGIRGDLTLGH

-344 EGIAAASRVFGIIDR
+344 EGVAAASRVLGIIDR
-359 EIVLREAPGA
+359 EVHLREAPDA
-369 KPLKL
+369 KPLALK
-374 ARGEIEFSN
+374 RGEIEFRN
-383 VSFAYDPESPVLKGV
+383 VFYAYEPGSSVLNAV

-414 GSGKST
+414 GAGKST

-431 DRGAVLI
+431 DRGQVLI
-438 DGQDIKQLTIESLRD
+438 DGQDIGRVTIASLRE

-474 YGTKPIEESKVIDAA
+474 YGSRPIEENRVIEAA
-489 KAAAAHD
+489 KAAAAHE
-496 FIMALPKAYDTRVGE
+496 FIAALPRGYDTRVGE

-529 LYKDAPIL
+529 IYKDAPIL

-550 EAKVQAA
+550 EAKVQTA
-557 LEELM
+557 LEVLM

-583 CVLDQGRIVETGRH
+583 CVLDGGRIVESGRH

-616 IAGGFTPQPKDAV
+616 IAGGREPPSPDDAG
-629 DEDSVDEDAV
+629 EEAIAAV
-639 AVAGK
+639 GK

>member
-1 VLEGGTA
+1 M
-8 EARRWET
+8 
-15 GNRLK
+15 K
-20 DQLFRDAG
+20 DQLFSDAIA
-28 VAARGADELQVHYS
+28 VTRRPDELQAHY
-42 TKAILIRIWR
+42 TTWEIVARIWYA
-52 EHLRPRFGL
+52 HLRPRLGL
-61 LVLAS
+61 LIIAS
-66 VAMLLTAA
+66 IAMLITAA

-93 KNAQMVYWI
+93 RKEDMIYWI
-102 TAAIVIVTIV
+102 TGAIVIVTV
-112 KAVSEYIADVTV
+112 LKAISEYVADVTV

-135 RQQMFARL
+135 RISMFAKL
-143 ARADLN
+143 ASADLN
-149 WIQRVHSGRLLSG
+149 FIQTVHSGRLLSG
-162 FLNDA
+162 FLTDA
-167 TLIRATASRSL
+167 NLIRQTASRSL
-178 VTLGESYLKVI
+178 VTLGENYLKVI
-189 ILVGAMFYM
+189 ILVGTMFYM
-198 DARFSILILLFMPVA
+198 DSRFATLILLFMPIA
-213 WFLLS
+213 WFVLG
-218 RQRRKMRKSTTQSLQ
+218 RQRRKMRKSTTKSLQ

-249 RVVRAY
+249 RIVRAY
-255 RQEDKEEARAASAI
+255 RQEPREEERAKNTI

-291 LLTGLGFALAIYFAG
+291 LLTGAGFALAIYFAG

-329 YAPLKSVATLQTQLQ
+329 YAPLKSAATLQTQLQ
-344 EGIAAASRVFGIIDR
+344 EGVAAASRVFGIIDR
-359 EIVLREAPGA
+359 ETRLVEAVDA
-369 KPLKL
+369 KPLMLK
-374 ARGEIEFSN
+374 RGEIEFDN
-383 VSFAYDPESPVLKGV
+383 VTFAYTPEAVVLRGV
-398 SLTVPPGRTV
+398 SLKVPPGKTV

-420 LVNLTLRFFDP
+420 LANLCLRFFDP
-431 DRGAVLI
+431 DKGRVLI
-438 DGQDIKQLTIESLRD
+438 DGQDISTVTIASLRD
-453 AIALVTQDPV
+453 VIALVTQDPV
-463 LFDDTIRANIA
+463 LFDDTISANIA
-474 YGTKPIEESKVIDAA
+474 YGTKAMDEAKVITAA

-496 FIMALPKAYDTRVGE
+496 FITSLPKGYNTRVGE
-511 AGGLL
+511 AGSLL

-529 LYKDAPIL
+529 IYKDAPIL

-550 EAKVQAA
+550 EAKVQGA

-583 CVLDQGRIVETGRH
+583 CVLDEGRIVEIGRH
-597 EELVAKG
+597 DELVAKG

-616 IAGGFTPQPKDAV
+616 IAGTSFAGE
-629 DEDSVDEDAV
+629 DEIV
-639 AVAGK
+639 AVAGS

>member
-1 VLEGGTA
+1 
-8 EARRWET
+8 
-15 GNRLK
+15 
-20 DQLFRDAG
+20 
-28 VAARGADELQVHYS
+28 
-42 TKAILIRIWR
+42 
-52 EHLRPRFGL
+52 
-61 LVLAS
+61 VLA
-66 VAMLLTAA
+66 
-74 TTGAIPFLIQRTA
+74 R
-87 DDVFVA
+87 
-93 KNAQMVYWI
+93 
-102 TAAIVIVTIV
+102 
-112 KAVSEYIADVTV
+112 
-124 AYLGHRFIADL
+124 H
-135 RQQMFARL
+135 
-143 ARADLN
+143 
-149 WIQRVHSGRLLSG
+149 
-162 FLNDA
+162 
-167 TLIRATASRSL
+167 
-178 VTLGESYLKVI
+178 LGESYLKVI
-189 ILVGAMFYM
+189 ILVGTMFYM
-198 DARFSILILLFMPVA
+198 DARFSILILIFMPVA
-213 WFLLS
+213 WFMLS
-218 RQRRKMRKSTTQSLQ
+218 RQRRKMRKSTSQSLQ

-249 RVVRAY
+249 RIVRAY
-255 RQEDKEEARAASAI
+255 RQEDKEQERAASTI

-283 ALSSPSIE
+283 AMSSPSVE

-329 YAPLKSVATLQTQLQ
+329 YTPLKSAATLQTQLQ

-359 EIVLREAPGA
+359 EIVLDEAPDA

-374 ARGEIEFSN
+374 DQGEIEFRN
-383 VSFAYDPESPVLKGV
+383 VSFAYDPETSVLKGV

-431 DRGAVLI
+431 DRGKVLI
-438 DGQDIKQLTIESLRD
+438 DGQDIKHVTIDSLRD

-474 YGTKPIEESKVIDAA
+474 YGSKPDEESRVIEAA

-496 FIMALPKAYDTRVGE
+496 FIAALPKGYDTRVGE

-583 CVLDQGRIVETGRH
+583 CVLDQGRIIETGRQ
-597 EELVAKG
+597 
-604 GLYTRLHRTQFG
+604 RRPLHAASSHAIRHRRRVHG
-616 IAGGFTPQPKDAV
+616 PAAGEPGRRGRRPGQQ
-629 DEDSVDEDAV
+629 V
-639 AVAGK
+639 AVKKTRHVEAAARLQARRCLGQRARRLVYQARLCDEHGKVRSRRYRCQALRRASADPCHVARAVPAPADAEARAAGSGERHGLSPRRCRSRRRGPRALRYRPDQGRRRRQETPRSWRSHGVS

>member
-1 VLEGGTA
+1 
-8 EARRWET
+8 
-15 GNRLK
+15 LK

-28 VAARGADELQVHYS
+28 VVTRSPDELQVHYS
-42 TKAILIRIWR
+42 TKAILIRIWH

-61 LVLAS
+61 LALAS

-102 TAAIVIVTIV
+102 TGAIVIVTIV

-135 RQQMFARL
+135 RLQMFARL
-143 ARADLN
+143 SRADLN

-198 DARFSILILLFMPVA
+198 DARFSILILLFMPIA
-213 WFLLS
+213 WFMLS

-255 RQEDKEEARAASAI
+255 RQEDKEKARAASTI

-344 EGIAAASRVFGIIDR
+344 EGIAAASRVFGIVDR

-383 VSFAYDPESPVLKGV
+383 VSFAFEPENPVMKGV

-438 DGQDIKQLTIESLRD
+438 DGQDIKQVTIESLRD

-496 FIMALPKAYDTRVGE
+496 FIMALPKGYDTRVGE

-529 LYKDAPIL
+529 LYKDALIL

-616 IAGGFTPQPKDAV
+616 IAGGFTPQPQDAV
-629 DEDSVDEDAV
+629 DDDSLDDDAV
-639 AVAGK
+639 AVASK

>member
-1 VLEGGTA
+1 
-8 EARRWET
+8 
-15 GNRLK
+15 LK
-20 DQLFRDAG
+20 DQLFRDASG
-28 VAARGADELQVHYS
+28 ITRSADELQVDYS
-42 TKAILIRIWR
+42 TWQIIGRIWR
-52 EHLRPRFGL
+52 EHLRPRLGL
-61 LVLAS
+61 LVIAS
-66 VAMLLTAA
+66 IAMLLTAA

-93 KNAQMVYWI
+93 KKADMVYWI
-102 TAAIVIVTIV
+102 TAAIVVVTVV
-112 KAVSEYIADVTV
+112 KAIAEYVAGVTV
-124 AYLGHRFIADL
+124 AYLGNRFISDL
-135 RQQMFARL
+135 RMQMFAKL

-149 WIQRVHSGRLLSG
+149 WIQRVHSGRLLAG

-167 TLIRATASRSL
+167 TLIRQTASRSI
-178 VTLGESYLKVI
+178 VTLGENYLKVI
-189 ILVGAMFYM
+189 ILIGTMFYM
-198 DARFSILILLFMPVA
+198 DVRFSLLILLFMPVA
-213 WFLLS
+213 WILLS
-218 RQRRKMRKSTTQSLQ
+218 RQVRKMRKSTSKSLQ
-233 ETGDLSALI
+233 ETGDLSALVS
-242 TQTLRGM
+242 QTLRGM

-255 RQEDKEEARAASAI
+255 QQEAKEEARAAATI

-283 ALSSPSIE
+283 ALSSPSVE

-306 TKGVRGDLTLGH
+306 TQGVRGDLTLGH

-329 YAPLKSVATLQTQLQ
+329 YTPLKSAATLQTALQ

-359 EIVLREAPGA
+359 DIQLREAPDA
-369 KPLKL
+369 KPLEL
-374 ARGEIEFSN
+374 TRGEIEFKN
-383 VSFAYDPESPVLKGV
+383 VSFAYEPDSEVLKSV
-398 SLTVPPGRTV
+398 SLVVPPGRTV

-420 LVNLTLRFFDP
+420 LVNLCLRFFDP
-431 DRGAVLI
+431 ERGQVLI
-438 DGQDIKQLTIESLRD
+438 DGQDIRGVTVASLRE

-474 YGTKPIEESKVIDAA
+474 YGTKPIDEARVVEAA

-496 FIMALPKAYDTRVGE
+496 FIMALPKGYDTRVGE

-557 LEELM
+557 LESLM

-583 CVLDQGRIVETGRH
+583 CVIDQGRIVETGRH
-597 EELVAKG
+597 DELVAKG

-616 IAGGFTPQPKDAV
+616 IAGHLAAPADEQPEK
-629 DEDSVDEDAV
+629 EAV
-639 AVAGK
+639 ALAGK

>member
-1 VLEGGTA
+1 MLEGGHRD
-8 EARRWET
+8 ARRPCRAPKKS
-15 GNRLK
+15 GKRLK
-20 DQLFRDAG
+20 DQLFKDAG
-28 VAARGADELQVHYS
+28 AISRSADQLSANYTTGAIV
-42 TKAILIRIWR
+42 KRIWR
-52 EHLRPRFGL
+52 EHLRPRLGIL
-61 LVLAS
+61 GVAT
-66 VAMLLTAA
+66 VAMLLTAG

-93 KNAQMVYWI
+93 KNEDMVYWI
-102 TAAIVIVTIV
+102 TAAIVIVTII
-112 KAVSEYIADVTV
+112 KAISEYVADTTV

-135 RQQMFARL
+135 RIQMFAKL
-143 ARADLN
+143 AQADLG
-149 WIQRVHSGRLLSG
+149 WIQTVHSGRLLSS

-167 TLIRATASRSL
+167 NLIRGTASRSM
-178 VTLGESYLKVI
+178 VTLGENFLKVV

-198 DARFSILILLFMPVA
+198 DPRFAALILIFLPLA
-213 WFLLS
+213 WIMLS
-218 RQRRKMRKSTTQSLQ
+218 RQRRKMRKSTSKSLQ
-233 ETGDLSALI
+233 ETGDLSALV

-255 RQEDKEEARAASAI
+255 QQEAQEESRAALAI

-283 ALSSPSIE
+283 ALSSPSME
-291 LLTGLGFALAIYFAG
+291 LLVGCGFALAIYFAG
-306 TKGVRGDLTLGH
+306 TQGVRGDLTLGH

-329 YAPLKSVATLQTQLQ
+329 YSPLKSVATLQTQLQ
-344 EGIAAASRVFGIIDR
+344 EGVAASSRVFGIVDR
-359 EIVLREAPGA
+359 SIKLTEIPNA
-369 KPLKL
+369 KPLVLDK
-374 ARGEIEFSN
+374 GEIEFRD
-383 VSFAYDPESPVLKGV
+383 VTFAYDPENVVLKGV
-398 SLTVPPGRTV
+398 SLTVPPGKTV

-420 LVNLTLRFFDP
+420 LVNLALRFFDP
-431 DRGAVLI
+431 EQGQVLI
-438 DGQDIKQLTIESLRD
+438 DGQDIKDLTVNSLR
-453 AIALVTQDPV
+453 ASIALVTQDPV

-474 YGTKPIEESKVIDAA
+474 YGSKPLVEDQVIAAA

-496 FIMALPKAYDTRVGE
+496 FIMSLPKGYDTRVGE

-529 LYKDAPIL
+529 IYKDAPIL

-557 LEELM
+557 LEGLM
-562 RGRTVLMIAHRLS
+562 TGRSVLMIAHRLS

-583 CVLDQGRIVETGRH
+583 CVLDQGRIVEIGRH
-597 EELVAKG
+597 DELVAKG
-604 GLYTRLHRTQFG
+604 GLYTRLHSTQFG
-616 IAGGFTPQPKDAV
+616 IAGGFAASP
-629 DEDSVDEDAV
+629 DESAAV
-639 AVAGK
+639 AVAGE

>member
-1 VLEGGTA
+1 
-8 EARRWET
+8 
-15 GNRLK
+15 LK
-20 DQLFRDAG
+20 DQLFRDAS
-28 VAARGADELQVHYS
+28 AITRSADELQVDY
-42 TKAILIRIWR
+42 TTWEIIGRIWR
-52 EHLRPRFGL
+52 EHLRPRLGL
-61 LVLAS
+61 LVIAS
-66 VAMLLTAA
+66 IAMLLTAA

-93 KNAQMVYWI
+93 KKADMVFWI
-102 TAAIVIVTIV
+102 CAAIVIVTVI
-112 KAVSEYIADVTV
+112 KAIAEYVADVTV
-124 AYLGHRFIADL
+124 AYLGNRFIADL
-135 RQQMFARL
+135 RLQMFAKL

-149 WIQRVHSGRLLSG
+149 WIQTVHSGRLLAG

-167 TLIRATASRSL
+167 TLIRQTASRSI
-178 VTLGESYLKVI
+178 VTLGESFLKVI

-198 DARFSILILLFMPVA
+198 DPRFSLLILIFMPVA
-213 WFLLS
+213 WIMLS
-218 RQRRKMRKSTTQSLQ
+218 RQRRKMRKSTTKSLQ

-242 TQTLRGM
+242 SQTLRGM

-255 RQEDKEEARAASAI
+255 QQEDREEARASATI

-283 ALSSPSIE
+283 ALSSPSVE

-306 TKGVRGDLTLGH
+306 TQGVRGDLTLGH

-329 YAPLKSVATLQTQLQ
+329 YTPLKSAATLQTAIQ
-344 EGIAAASRVFGIIDR
+344 EGVAAASRVFGIIDR
-359 EIVLREAPGA
+359 DIQLKAALDA
-369 KPLKL
+369 KPLELTK
-374 ARGEIEFSN
+374 GEIEFKT
-383 VSFAYDPESPVLKGV
+383 VSFAYDPENEVLRDI
-398 SLTVPPGRTV
+398 SLTVPPGRTI

-420 LVNLTLRFFDP
+420 LVNLCLRFFDP
-431 DRGAVLI
+431 ERGKVLI
-438 DGQDIKQLTIESLRD
+438 DGQDIRHVTIASLRE

-474 YGTKPIEESKVIDAA
+474 YGTKPLDEARVVEAA
-489 KAAAAHD
+489 TAAAAHD
-496 FIMALPKAYDTRVGE
+496 FITGLPKGYNTRVGE

-529 LYKDAPIL
+529 IYKDAPIL
-537 LLDEPTSSLDSEA
+537 LLDEPTSSLDSES

-557 LEELM
+557 LEVLM

-583 CVLDQGRIVETGRH
+583 CVIDQGRIVETGRH
-597 EELVAKG
+597 DELVAKG

-616 IAGGFTPQPKDAV
+616 IAGQLAAPLA
-629 DEDSVDEDAV
+629 EAAAEEV
-639 AVAGK
+639 ALAGK